1 GIERRQ
7 SAAGDADQKPAVGM
21 NRQSP
26 GVALEFGDQRSGRKA
41 GARELQDLPAGGD
54 VDRAVGVGDDVV
66 DAGQRLADGDAS
78 VELVVRAKRAVE
90 RRNGILSAVAIDHA
104 ADVAYQMV
112 EQSHGGAT

>member
-1 GIERRQ
+1 MRPSGEGTALGGFEPARLRPAGIERRQ

-26 GVALEFGDQRSGRKA
+26 GVALEYGDQRSGRKA

-66 DAGQRLADGDAS
+66 YAG
-78 VELVVRAKRAVE
+78 
-90 RRNGILSAVAIDHA
+90 
-104 ADVAYQMV
+104 
-112 EQSHGGAT
+112 